1 LIPTAREGGLP
12 GGGSWA
18 RNLKNPWGFNREGIL
33 VSQTRL
39 QKINERFREELSE
52 MLIREISDPRLSGIS
67 VTEVQID
74 RELAYANI
82 YVSALEGA
90 ERSEEVLQAL
100 KHAQGFLRRELAQRV
115 ELRTFPRLRF
125 HWDATFERAEK
136 IERLIASLHSEDAQA
151 DSEPGEKKPS
161 ESNNN
166 HDEMDLNE

>member
-1 LIPTAREGGLP
+1 
-12 GGGSWA
+12 
-18 RNLKNPWGFNREGIL
+18 L

-52 MLIREISDPRLSGIS
+52 MLIRDISDPRLTGVS

-90 ERSEEVLQAL
+90 ERSEEILQAL
-100 KHAQGFLRRELAQRV
+100 KHAQGFLRRELSHRV

-125 HWDATFERAEK
+125 HWDPTFERAEK
-136 IERLIASLHSEDAQA
+136 IERLIASLHSQDDQA
-151 DSEPGEKKPS
+151 DSGPGEKNS
-161 ESNNN
+161 AESKNA
-166 HDEMDLNE
+166 HDEMDLDE